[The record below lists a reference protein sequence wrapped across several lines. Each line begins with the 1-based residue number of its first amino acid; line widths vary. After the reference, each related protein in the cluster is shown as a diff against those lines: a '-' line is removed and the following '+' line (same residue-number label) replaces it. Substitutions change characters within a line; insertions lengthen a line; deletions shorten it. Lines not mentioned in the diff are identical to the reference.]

1 MLKTLLAELMTFI
14 DNPRLGLPEEVFY
27 FISQLTPLVNVDLL
41 IKNEKGQ
48 TLLTWR
54 EDHFYGPG
62 WHIPGGIIR
71 FKETAETR
79 IYKVAEKELGACVS
93 FDPEPLCVRQIM
105 AENRDVRGHFISLLY
120 ACRLTKQPTLNRMAN
135 AQSLIRPGQWM
146 WHDDCPDNLIKQHQI
161 YKNFI

>member
-1 MLKTLLAELMTFI
+1 MTFI
-14 DNPRLGLPEEVFY
+14 DNPRQGLPEEVFY

-79 IYKVAEKELGACVS
+79 IHKVAEKELEAGVS
-93 FDPEPLCVRQIM
+93 FEPEPICVRQIM
-105 AENRDVRGHFISLLY
+105 AEEREVRGHFISLLF
-120 ACRLTKQPTLNRMAN
+120 ACRLTKQPALNRMAD
-135 AQSLIRPGQWM
+135 AQSLIKPGQWM
-146 WHDDCPDNLIKQHQI
+146 WHDGCPDNLIKQHQM
-161 YKNFI
+161 YKNFIAK